1 MRRVVMSLLLLLAS
15 LAPPAGAQ
23 LLGTAF
29 TYQGSLKEAGAP
41 AVGSFDFQFVLY
53 AQAQTGVALAG
64 PVSLAGVPV
73 VGGVFTVTLDFG
85 DQYIGRPR
93 WLEIQVRRAGT
104 GGYTLL
110 APRQALTPT
119 PFALHAEFVA
129 DGSVVGDT
137 VQDRALSGAKLALGA
152 VTSAE
157 LAIGSVTNPKI
168 ADGAVT
174 SSKIANNAVNSN
186 HISPGSIGRNQ
197 VSGDIQLRVA
207 GICPRGAPMIGIG
220 VDGSPICDQPLVVLP
235 FSSARISVAVRP
247 DGRPILA
254 RDGGNLWD
262 CADANCTS
270 GTSVNVNL
278 GSDVAMALRDDG
290 LAVITAGNNNT
301 QSLVICDDP
310 TCTFRTQRSLDSGI
324 FVAFSGIALRDDNT
338 PLVTYFESN
347 TGQTRLYVCSDPT
360 CASGT
365 IRTITPTSSF
375 TPSGVRVRPN
385 GTPVLALRNYFGGGH
400 ALYDCND
407 AGCSTGSLRGLG
419 SGVSLRFVLGLAVR
433 ADNRPLVVNSGP
445 VMHDCNDAAC
455 STHTNRPFDTGESV
469 AASAAVVRA
478 DGRPLLATISF
489 FGSVK
494 VFDCANLQCSTG
506 TSQIVDQVD
515 NGNFGDTEISMALR
529 PDGRPVL
536 GYVGSSGTVRLLM
549 CVSTNCR

>member
-1 MRRVVMSLLLLLAS
+1 MPRIVMSLLLLLAT

-41 AVGSFDFQFVLY
+41 AVGSFDFQFALY
-53 AQAQTGVALAG
+53 AQAQAGAALAA
-64 PVSLAGVPV
+64 PVSLPGVLV
-73 VGGVFTVTLDFG
+73 GGGVFTVTLDFG
-85 DQYIGRPR
+85 DQYIGQPR

-104 GGYTLL
+104 ASYTLL

-129 DGSVVGDT
+129 DGSVVGAT

-157 LAIGSVTNPKI
+157 LADGSVTSPKI

-174 SSKIANNAVNSN
+174 FSKIANNAVNSN
-186 HISPGSIGRNQ
+186 HISPGSVGRNQ
-197 VSGDIQLRVA
+197 VNGEIQQRVA

-220 VDGSPICDQPLVVLP
+220 VDGSPICDQPLTVLP
-235 FSSARISVAVRP
+235 FSSARVSVAVRP

-262 CADANCTS
+262 CANANCTS

-278 GSDVAMALRDDG
+278 GGDVAMTLTNDG
-290 LAVITAGNNNT
+290 RAVIATGNNT

-310 TCTFRTQRSLDSGI
+310 ACNFRTQRSLDFGSIG
-324 FVAFSGIALRDDNT
+324 VFSGIALRADNT
-338 PLVTYFESN
+338 PVVSYFEFTS
-347 TGQTRLYVCSDPT
+347 GQTRLYVCNDPS

-365 IRTITPTSSF
+365 IRTITASPSY
-375 TPSGVRVRPN
+375 TPSGVRIRPN
-385 GTPVLALRNYFGGGH
+385 GTPVLALRNYFGSTH
-400 ALYDCND
+400 ALFDCNDASCSSGNLRGLGSGPSLRFLLGLGVRPDNRPLVINAGPVLHDCND
-407 AGCSTGSLRGLG
+407 AGCST
-419 SGVSLRFVLGLAVR
+419 
-433 ADNRPLVVNSGP
+433 
-445 VMHDCNDAAC
+445 
-455 STHTNRPFDTGESV
+455 HTDRPFDTGESV

-489 FGSVK
+489 SGAVK
-494 VFDCANLQCSTG
+494 VFDCANLQCSAG
-506 TSQIVDQVD
+506 TSQVVDQVD
-515 NGNFGDTEISMALR
+515 NGNFSDTEISMALR

-549 CVSTNCR
+549 CVSANCR